1 MDSWLRVEVFHDG
14 FDLSDGSEI
23 FLLGFDD
30 DFEGRVGQDFFADH
44 VSPALVFIVVQVF
57 GDELVFYE
65 LVLLEGHIEL
75 LGHWITLL
83 RAKKCAIKEGQF
95 KISKSSA

>member
-1 MDSWLRVEVFHDG
+1 MVHDG

-23 FLLGFDD
+23 FLFGLDND
-30 DFEGRVGQDFFADH
+30 LERRVCQDFLANQ
-44 VSPALVFIVVQVF
+44 VLSTLVFVVLEVLGHQ
-57 GDELVFYE
+57 LVFDE
-65 LVLLEGHIEL
+65 LVLLERHIEF

-83 RAKKCAIKEGQF
+83 RVKKCAIKEGQF